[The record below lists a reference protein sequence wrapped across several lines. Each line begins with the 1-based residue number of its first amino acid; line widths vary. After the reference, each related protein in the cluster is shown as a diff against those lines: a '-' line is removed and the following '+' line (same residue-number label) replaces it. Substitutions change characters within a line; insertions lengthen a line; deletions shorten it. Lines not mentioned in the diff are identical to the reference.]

1 MLRLLAYLTT
11 LLYLLAFGLCLL
23 LFHPVQV
30 IAWNVFGN
38 QAHQRS
44 IIWLNWC
51 LDHILLI
58 NGTRL
63 DFRWNGH
70 KPPQNRKIIVVANH
84 QSMNDIPSLIWHFQH
99 WRLIF
104 IAKRELAKGIPS
116 ISYNF
121 TRGGAVGINR
131 KDGAEAVRLIREM
144 GERAHQEGRSVCIF
158 PEGTRS
164 RNGELKKFSEG
175 GLRALCE
182 AMPQALIVPVAI
194 HNSWKL
200 AQHSFWPIPFGVHV
214 RWEVL
219 PSIESEGRNPSDLII
234 EAESAIRQHLESLTQ

>member
-1 MLRLLAYLTT
+1 MLQLIAYITT
-11 LLYLLAFGLCLL
+11 PIYMLAFGLCLL
-23 LFHPVQV
+23 VFHPVQI
-30 IAWNVFGN
+30 IAWNVFGYK
-38 QAHQRS
+38 AHQKS

-51 LDHILLI
+51 LHQIIRLNI
-58 NGTRL
+58 ARL

-70 KPPQNRKIIVVANH
+70 KPPLDRRIIVVANH
-84 QSMNDIPSLIWHFQH
+84 QSMNDVPSLIWHFSP
-99 WRLIF
+99 WKLIF

-131 KDGAEAVRLIREM
+131 KDGAEAVQLIREM
-144 GERAHQEGRSVCIF
+144 GARAQQEGRSVCIF

-164 RNGELKKFSEG
+164 RTGELKKFSEG

-182 AMPQALIVPVAI
+182 TIPDALIVPVAI

-200 AQHSFWPIPFGVHV
+200 ARYSFWPVPVGVHV
-214 RWEVL
+214 RWDVL
-219 PSIESEGRNPSDLII
+219 PAIESAGRNPSDLAL
-234 EAESAIRQHLESLTQ
+234 EAESVIRQHLESLTR